1 MVNMWKF
8 LVFIAAVVVW
18 PDSAQGQ
25 REYLTTVDG
34 WSFFKVRTAGSMSN
48 MKVKATCEA
57 IGMRYPCH
65 MSGREGCTRYWTSGC
80 ITYDDAGVSCY
91 THLVLSANL
100 CGTTDYRYCQ
110 PLDDTF
116 VNLPGYWS
124 DDSAWGVDY
133 ETHTLELQGA
143 NYNNM
148 YALCADID
156 DCASSPC
163 VHGTCTDG
171 VASYTCSCENGW
183 TGNNC
188 DQDIDEC
195 ASSPC
200 AHGTCTGGVA
210 SYTCSC
216 ENGWTGTNCDQDIDD
231 CLSSPCAHG
240 SCTDGVASYTCSCEN
255 GWTGNNCDQDIDECA
270 SNPCWLG
277 GTCLDHVNGYSCVCP
292 KDKTGKHCE
301 TGLFDGECYEFSTV
315 AASHRDATLACST
328 NAGRLVDVKDDQLQR
343 FLADKMAAT
352 SGVSNWL
359 AMRSAPLQVYY
370 SDGSQSSGS
379 LQWLAEEPSSPL
391 DLCVLLDSSNNYM
404 ARTAFCTE
412 QHNYVCQSDI
422 KSCEPN
428 VCQNGGNCTS
438 CFNGSANF
446 CRCPDGFD
454 GRACEIDIDECASNP
469 CQNGGSCDDGINSY
483 SCRCLTVFQGVNCET
498 APDWCSQNQCPFGW
512 TCVDHTFY
520 FSCDD
525 PAQAKRMAPYQCS
538 SASCPDGMY
547 CTEEGASSF
556 SCRVE

>member
-1 MVNMWKF
+1 MWKILLF
-8 LVFIAAVVVW
+8 VAAVIVW
-18 PDSAQGQ
+18 LDSSHGQ
-25 REYLTTVDG
+25 PEYLTTVDG
-34 WSFFKVRTAGSMSN
+34 WSFFKVRTAGSLTN
-48 MKVKATCEA
+48 YKIKATCEA
-57 IGMRYPCH
+57 VGLSYPCYR
-65 MSGREGCTRYWTSGC
+65 SGTEGCTTNWGSGC
-80 ITYDDAGVSCY
+80 ITYDEGGASVASNCR
-91 THLVLSANL
+91 THWVLSEIL
-100 CGTTDYRYCQ
+100 CGTTNPQYCA

-116 VNLPGYWS
+116 VYTPDWLS

-133 ETHTLELQGA
+133 QTHTCCLEGA
-143 NYNNM
+143 NYNKM

-156 DCASSPC
+156 DCLPSPCAHGTCTDGVASYTCSCENGWTGNNCDQDLDDCLSSPC

-188 DQDIDEC
+188 DQEIDGC
-195 ASSPC
+195 
-200 AHGTCTGGVA
+200 
-210 SYTCSC
+210 
-216 ENGWTGTNCDQDIDD
+216 W
-231 CLSSPCAHG
+231 
-240 SCTDGVASYTCSCEN
+240 
-255 GWTGNNCDQDIDECA
+255 

-328 NAGRLVDVKDDQLQR
+328 NAGRLVEVKDDQLQR

-370 SDGSQSSGS
+370 SDGSPNSGS
-379 LQWLAEEPSSPL
+379 LQWFAEEPSSPL

-412 QHNYVCQSDI
+412 QHNYVCQSDA
-422 KSCEPN
+422 KPCDPN

-438 CFNGSANF
+438 CFNVSF
-446 CRCPDGFD
+446 CDCPDGFD
-454 GRACEIDIDECASNP
+454 GQKCEINIDECASNP
-469 CQNGGSCDDGINSY
+469 CQNSGICDDSIDSY
-483 SCRCLTVFQGVNCET
+483 SCRCLNGFQGDHCEST
-498 APDWCSQNQCPFGW
+498 PDWCSQAQCPFGW
-512 TCVDHTFY
+512 TCVDHLYY
-520 FSCDD
+520 FSCVD
-525 PAQAKRMAPYQCS
+525 PATANRVASYQCS

-547 CTEEGASSF
+547 CTEEGVASF
-556 SCRVE
+556 SCKAV